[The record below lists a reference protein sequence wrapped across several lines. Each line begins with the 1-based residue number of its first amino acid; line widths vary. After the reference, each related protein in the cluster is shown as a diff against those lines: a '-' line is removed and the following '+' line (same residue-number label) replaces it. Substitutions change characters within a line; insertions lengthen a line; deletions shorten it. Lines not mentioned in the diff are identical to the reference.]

1 VQNSHLDRHT
11 LQKLIGQKLIG
22 DQRSGEAGMKVGWKV
37 LGGMAIE
44 EVFPMGSDQN
54 VQRKLN
60 DSGWTALLLTQLGI
74 LLGSILLGAILG
86 MAVMYYSLE
95 GQRAA
100 AQGVVVD
107 VTLDATGSLV
117 NGVMTAYV
125 GGGGGAIL
133 GAIFG
138 FLFLLFMTP
147 RWLLPKLKRYPWL
160 WQSDSSD
167 E

>member
-1 VQNSHLDRHT
+1 MQNSHLDRHT
-11 LQKLIGQKLIG
+11 LQKLIG

-74 LLGSILLGAILG
+74 LVGSILLGAILG

>member
-1 VQNSHLDRHT
+1 MQNSHLDRHT

-74 LLGSILLGAILG
+74 LVGSILLGAILG

>member
-74 LLGSILLGAILG
+74 LVGSILLGAILG

>member
-1 VQNSHLDRHT
+1 MQNSHLDRHT

>member
-1 VQNSHLDRHT
+1 MQNSHLDRHT
-11 LQKLIGQKLIG
+11 LQKLIGRKLIG

-74 LLGSILLGAILG
+74 LVGSILLGAILG
-86 MAVMYYSLE
+86 MAVMYFSLE

>member
-1 VQNSHLDRHT
+1 
-11 LQKLIGQKLIG
+11 
-22 DQRSGEAGMKVGWKV
+22 MKVGWKV

-74 LLGSILLGAILG
+74 LVGSILLGAILG

>member
-1 VQNSHLDRHT
+1 MQNSHLDRHT

-74 LLGSILLGAILG
+74 LVGSILLGAILG
-86 MAVMYYSLE
+86 MAVMYFSLE

>member
-1 VQNSHLDRHT
+1 MQNSHLDRHT

-44 EVFPMGSDQN
+44 EVFPIGSDQN

>member
-1 VQNSHLDRHT
+1 MQNSHLDRHT

-86 MAVMYYSLE
+86 MAVMYFSLE

>member
-1 VQNSHLDRHT
+1 
-11 LQKLIGQKLIG
+11 
-22 DQRSGEAGMKVGWKV
+22 MKVGWKV

-74 LLGSILLGAILG
+74 LVGSILLGAILG
-86 MAVMYYSLE
+86 MAVMYFSLE

-125 GGGGGAIL
+125 GGV
-133 GAIFG
+133 
-138 FLFLLFMTP
+138 
-147 RWLLPKLKRYPWL
+147 
-160 WQSDSSD
+160 
-167 E
+167 

>member
-1 VQNSHLDRHT
+1 MQNSHLDRHT

-125 GGGGGAIL
+125 GGGEGAIL